1 MQPAARPSAIL
12 VCPLHGVAPVAATPG
27 ATSVLVNGEPLVLL
41 ADITSCGSVVAQ
53 GASTVLGA
61 QLPAAHLL
69 HAIVDSSVITAGCS
83 PDVFIGGPTF
93 ELPTNFKIE
102 GGAAFQNKL
111 LRDLYFLSQT
121 EQGAKVIDRLAN
133 SGKTVTFRDFADRP
147 WYFDHKNTSFVPTD
161 REACSTPTDVVV
173 FYEADPASRIV
184 MTEHATTTT
193 SPQVNLFHEM
203 VHGMHIAEGNA
214 IAPERIIPGSDGPP
228 LYEPYETEEARAI
241 GDASVGWGHA
251 DPSENALR
259 DELGMERR
267 QGHSTQSIPH
277 ADHIPG
283 PTDHRP
289 GPSP

>member
-1 MQPAARPSAIL
+1 M
-12 VCPLHGVAPVAATPG
+12 HGVAPASATPG
-27 ATSVLVNGEPLVLL
+27 AASVLVNGEPLVLL
-41 ADITSCGSVVAQ
+41 ADVTACGSVVAQ
-53 GASTVLGA
+53 GASSVLGA

-69 HAIVDSSVITAGCS
+69 HATVDTSIISAGCS

-121 EQGAKVIDRLAN
+121 EQGQKVFGRLAN

-147 WYFDHKNTSFVPTD
+147 FYLEQQETSFVPPNPD
-161 REACSTPTDVVV
+161 AYGSPSDVVI
-173 FYEADPASRIV
+173 YYDPDPDVRVVWSETRDV
-184 MTEHATTTT
+184 STTT

-203 VHGMHIAEGNA
+203 VHGMHMAEGDA
-214 IAPERIIPGSDGPP
+214 HPPHEVIPGSDPP
-228 LYEPYETEEARAI
+228 YAKEEARTI
-241 GDASVGWGHA
+241 GDASEGFGGE

-259 DELGMERR
+259 DELGMPHRR
-267 QGHSTQSIPH
+267 DINTPTTTGPNGHM
-277 ADHIPG
+277 PG